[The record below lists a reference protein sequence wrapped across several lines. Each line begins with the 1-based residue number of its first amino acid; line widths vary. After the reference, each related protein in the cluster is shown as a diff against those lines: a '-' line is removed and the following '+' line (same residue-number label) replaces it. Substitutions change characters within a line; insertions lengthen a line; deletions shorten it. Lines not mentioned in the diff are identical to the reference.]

1 MTIEGRRVLITGAS
15 QGLGFEAA
23 RELAIRGA
31 KLALVARGMEG
42 LQNATRQIREVSDVE
57 ILCFAGDASKADDV
71 SNVCRAVDSE
81 WGGVDILIN
90 NAGGSSRGS
99 VETLTDDQWQADLD
113 VKLFSA
119 IRFSRWAIPGMK
131 DRRWGRIM
139 NVLNTMA
146 KTPEAG
152 SAPTSVT
159 RAAGVAFTKVLANEL
174 APHNVLVNALC
185 IGRIESE
192 QWKAFHMR
200 DAPELSYEEYIERQ
214 GAKIP
219 MGRLGY
225 PSEFSGLVTLLASDA
240 GGYITGTA
248 INIDGGL
255 CQTV

>member
-1 MTIEGRRVLITGAS
+1 MTLKGKRALITGAS

-23 RELAIRGA
+23 RELAA
-31 KLALVARGMEG
+31 KGVRVALVARGIEG
-42 LQNATRQIREVSDVE
+42 LKAAQHQIMQETSSQVLYFAADVSDRDAVAQVCREV
-57 ILCFAGDASKADDV
+57 
-71 SNVCRAVDSE
+71 DSV

-99 VETLTDDQWQADLD
+99 IETLSDAQWQADLD

-131 DRRWGRIM
+131 ERKWGRIM
-139 NVLNTMA
+139 NVLNTLA

-152 SAPTSVT
+152 SAPTSIT
-159 RAAGVAFTKVLANEL
+159 RAAGIAFTKVLANEM
-174 APHNVLVNALC
+174 AAHNVLVNALC

-192 QWKAFHMR
+192 QWKSFHKR
-200 DAPELSYEEYIERQ
+200 DAPHLSYEDFLREQ
-214 GAKIP
+214 GSRLP
-219 MGRLGY
+219 MGRLGH
-225 PSEFSGLVTLLASDA
+225 PSEFAGLVTLLASDA

-255 CQTV
+255 CPTV